1 LGDLCRFSDNPSLV
15 IQEVLRVPLFWRQRR
30 EHGVQKRTAH
40 PEVRIVES
48 APTRVRLRHITG
60 RPVRKGTM
68 TAAGVPENGDV
79 VIRRDGPNAT
89 PSYVISAIPGPDEVA
104 CATLAEAVSMAR
116 SYAEHARVNLWLARV
131 GNEFTLRVRDPR
143 PTAC

>member
-1 LGDLCRFSDNPSLV
+1 MHPADPDRTCLGNGHPPNEILRIAGEANADLLV
-15 IQEVLRVPLFWRQRR
+15 LGTHGLTGADRMLIGSTTLSVLR
-30 EHGVQKRTAH
+30 RT
-40 PEVRIVES
+40 S
-48 APTRVRLRHITG
+48 
-60 RPVRKGTM
+60 M
-68 TAAGVPENGDV
+68 TTVGIPENGDL

-104 CATLAEAVSMAR
+104 CATLAEAVSMGR
-116 SYAEHARVNLWLARV
+116 SYAEHTRVNLWLARV